1 MKRISL
7 IPVGLLLGA
16 STISLAA
23 AATSPS
29 ADPTAGAVI
38 DRLQLVGL
46 PMGGSIALSEEEIDP
61 LPFVPAQAVQF
72 GIPIEG
78 GFLGRIFIFAD
89 VGLMETA
96 VAHLQVTP
104 HIGEPPT
111 WLFPYG
117 RVLLELDGRVPE
129 QWAIRY
135 QDAMYSLA
143 WTVN

>member
-1 MKRISL
+1 L
-7 IPVGLLLGA
+7 LTVGLLLGA
-16 STISLAA
+16 LTISLAA
-23 AATSPS
+23 AATSLG
-29 ADPTAGAVI
+29 AVPTAGAVI

-46 PMGGSIALSEEEIDP
+46 PMGGGIALSEEEIDL
-61 LPFVPAQAVQF
+61 LPFVPTQAVQF
-72 GIPIEG
+72 EIPIEG
-78 GFLGRIFIFAD
+78 GFLGRVFIFAD
-89 VGLMETA
+89 VRSMETA

-129 QWAIRY
+129 EWAIRY

-143 WTVN
+143 WTVD